1 MPKNSPY
8 PRQIAVRPF
17 KPRERALG
25 LPLLA
30 LLAFGAAA
38 FFVID
43 VRSHPRSAETTHTVV
58 PGKASDMLASKDW
71 SQAVGAIDA
80 GEAYLDYTYGRGAF
94 ADELVGLSG
103 KVAIDGAY
111 EPIAAQ
117 GFYRVQIRL
126 FNRLQH
132 AVIAIANTKAADV
145 SVEPAPPQPFMPYR
159 KSLLFPQSAEE
170 ASRSSTWTPVS
181 GTIGFRGQSEQTF
194 PVTPITAGGPS
205 QCGGTMAVRAL
216 IQAPSATFYWVQCA
230 TDQAGHPVLSHRID
244 EQAILDGRLLSSRKD
259 VLINTPVVQ
268 TLMN

>member
-80 GEAYLDYTYGRGAF
+80 GEA
-94 ADELVGLSG
+94 
-103 KVAIDGAY
+103 
-111 EPIAAQ
+111 
-117 GFYRVQIRL
+117 
-126 FNRLQH
+126 
-132 AVIAIANTKAADV
+132 
-145 SVEPAPPQPFMPYR
+145 
-159 KSLLFPQSAEE
+159 
-170 ASRSSTWTPVS
+170 
-181 GTIGFRGQSEQTF
+181 
-194 PVTPITAGGPS
+194 
-205 QCGGTMAVRAL
+205 
-216 IQAPSATFYWVQCA
+216 
-230 TDQAGHPVLSHRID
+230 
-244 EQAILDGRLLSSRKD
+244 
-259 VLINTPVVQ
+259 
-268 TLMN
+268 